1 MKPRGAYRKSAESRR
16 QVLDAAIQSIADRG
30 YAQTSV
36 SDVARAAGMS
46 KGAVHYHFESKED
59 LIAQVAEHCSAEMQD
74 RVDQAWDAAK
84 EPREKICSALAEMR
98 SFARDRGPIM
108 RVFAALLA
116 QGVHDAKLR
125 TTLQEM
131 FEANRRRV
139 TEQIVDA
146 LPSLGLRP
154 KIPAHVIPRLLLAT
168 LDGLALHDFFD
179 PPSAEDDEAILRS
192 LEDISFSL
200 FEADDDATTDGG
212 THPVTPNQAT
222 GTDDA

>member
-1 MKPRGAYRKSAESRR
+1 M
-16 QVLDAAIQSIADRG
+16 LDAAIQSIADRG

-36 SDVARAAGMS
+36 SDVARTAGMS

-59 LIAQVAEHCSAEMQD
+59 LIAQVAEHCSAEMQE
-74 RVDQAWDAAK
+74 RVDQAWDAAR
-84 EPREKICSALAEMR
+84 EPNEKIRCALAEMR
-98 SFARDRGPIM
+98 SFARGRGPIM

-116 QGVHDAKLR
+116 QGVHDEKLR
-125 TTLQEM
+125 ATLREM
-131 FEANRRRV
+131 FEANRQRV
-139 TEQIVDA
+139 AEQIVDA

-179 PPSAEDDEAILRS
+179 PPSPEDDEAIQTA

-200 FEADDDATTDGG
+200 FEAADEDEDETPSKTT
-212 THPVTPNQAT
+212 PKQAT
-222 GTDDA
+222 GTDGA

>member
-1 MKPRGAYRKSAESRR
+1 M
-16 QVLDAAIQSIADRG
+16 LDAAIQAIADRG

-59 LIAQVAEHCSAEMQD
+59 LIAQVALYCSAEMQE
-74 RVDQAWDAAK
+74 RVDQAWDAAL
-84 EPREKICSALAEMR
+84 EPTEKISRALCEMR
-98 SFARDRGPIM
+98 SFARDRGPVM

-116 QGVHDAKLR
+116 QGVHDEKLR
-125 TTLQEM
+125 ATLQAM

-139 TEQIVDA
+139 AEQIVDA

-154 KIPAHVIPRLLLAT
+154 KIPAHVIPRLLLST

-179 PPSAEDDEAILRS
+179 PPSAEDDKAIQQA

-200 FEADDDATTDGG
+200 FESADE
-212 THPVTPNQAT
+212 TPSSKPADTGIVHKVSSGKAT